1 MPGPKDNALWIAAFA
16 TDRQNVADAIANS
29 VVQCRL
35 DQSTRAMPI
44 SDSDPRVFFAAE
56 RTLLAWLRTGLTI
69 IALGFV
75 VSRFGLFV
83 QLLATQSH
91 GTTPATHAS
100 LSAVLGVAFVIVGA
114 LAILVAAVQHQRFVA
129 TLPQTDLPRAYSSAF
144 ALGLSLLV
152 AVLGMALAGYLLFTQ
167 P

>member
-1 MPGPKDNALWIAAFA
+1 MPL
-16 TDRQNVADAIANS
+16 
-29 VVQCRL
+29 
-35 DQSTRAMPI
+35 

-83 QLLATQSH
+83 RLLVTQTQGSS
-91 GTTPATHAS
+91 PPS
-100 LSAVLGVAFVIVGA
+100 PLSAGLGVAFVVVGT
-114 LAILVAAVQHQRFVA
+114 LAIGVSAVQHRRFIG
-129 TLPQTDLPRAYSSAF
+129 TLPQSDLPRAYSMTPALVLSF
-144 ALGLSLLV
+144 AVATLGV
-152 AVLGMALAGYLLFTQ
+152 ALAGYLLLAQ